1 MMDRLPENPLIL
13 FNNWMEQAKEQELND
28 PEAMALATCT
38 KSGHPSVRIV
48 LLKSFDEKGFKFH
61 SNAESQKGQEIAENV
76 LAALCFHWKS
86 LRKQVRIEGHIEMAS
101 QKEADEYFVGR
112 PYMRKIGAH
121 ASAQS
126 RPLDSREFL
135 EQKLE
140 ELKKLYPEGSDVP
153 RPDYWVGY
161 LVVPEKIE
169 FWWDNPDRLHDRIVY
184 TKDNQANWNQQRLYP

>member
-1 MMDRLPENPLIL
+1 MDRLPENPLIL